1 VLRRTRRSIAAVSA
15 AALLFPVLAACG
27 DDDKAKDDSSS
38 SSSSDSGDSGDAG
51 SLEEVSFS
59 GEVGTEIKAEW
70 KDAVALP
77 DETKVTTLVEGDGE
91 DVADGDTVMTYL
103 WVGNGTSKEEL
114 YSDYTNGQAEAIP
127 NTDEVEDLFKQIFDG
142 ATYGSRVA
150 AVTTAKEVFGENLE
164 GNSLGVTEKDSL
176 VIVADLIE
184 KQEVAPEPSSD
195 KPEDAD
201 PSTQPKVVETDG
213 KPTAL
218 DFEGIEEPA
227 LDTPVQR
234 VILKEGD
241 GAALKATDTIS
252 VNYLGATY
260 DADAPFDESFSGGQP
275 LESSLSGLIQGWTI
289 GLTGVKVGSRVLLQ
303 IPPGYG
309 YGAQGSPPSIPANA
323 TLWFVIDI
331 LEVK

>member
-1 VLRRTRRSIAAVSA
+1 MLRRTRRSIAAVSA

-38 SSSSDSGDSGDAG
+38 SSSADSGDAG

-127 NTDEVEDLFKQIFDG
+127 NTDDVEDLFKQIFDG